1 MGEHA
6 DARELASLYISKGV
20 PIYPAPRGHAYHTL
34 AWRMGLELSS
44 LTTTIGGDDGRRE
57 ADGQNTGDVNEVVER
72 PPPSMDTFYSYRYL
86 DGANGT
92 NNNDEEQR
100 NVDAVAR
107 RRPPNRRG
115 RNRRRNRH
123 SFLSSRDQVM
133 SMTYVEEKSLFWK
146 QKNGI
151 EEDVSTR
158 TVPITATATTPSSLS
173 FAPPQDIPQQ
183 QQPLD
188 TIAAPQ
194 AAPHVELE
202 FAGTEIAAALPSS
215 MLVSNS
221 VPDLLSL
228 SFLEEEASRENEVY
242 SIFNHRNSL
251 PPLLSPTSHQLKT
264 TAMMTRDM
272 VVAVPKMT
280 MRVHR
285 HLADQHFFGSPAVD
299 DYKGAMTAG
308 EIHRI
313 HSIFNGF
320 TLLSQLEFAFS
331 HCDLRLQVP

>member
-1 MGEHA
+1 
-6 DARELASLYISKGV
+6 
-20 PIYPAPRGHAYHTL
+20 
-34 AWRMGLELSS
+34 
-44 LTTTIGGDDGRRE
+44 
-57 ADGQNTGDVNEVVER
+57 
-72 PPPSMDTFYSYRYL
+72 
-86 DGANGT
+86 
-92 NNNDEEQR
+92 
-100 NVDAVAR
+100 
-107 RRPPNRRG
+107 
-115 RNRRRNRH
+115 
-123 SFLSSRDQVM
+123 M

-158 TVPITATATTPSSLS
+158 TVPTTATARIPRSSS
-173 FAPPQDIPQQ
+173 FAPPQDILQQ

-188 TIAAPQ
+188 AIAAPQ

-202 FAGTEIAAALPSS
+202 FAGTEIVAALPSS

-228 SFLEEEASRENEVY
+228 SFLEEASRETEVY
-242 SIFNHRNSL
+242 SIFNHWNSL
-251 PPLLSPTSHQLKT
+251 PPLLSSTSHQLRT
-264 TAMMTRDM
+264 TAMMMRDT

-320 TLLSQLEFAFS
+320 TLLSQLKFAFS